1 MGTGRA
7 VHRARR
13 DPSSLTAKPG
23 QLGACG
29 GTRVSR
35 CGREPL
41 PTILGGPTSPAQ
53 LPPPPAASWRGW
65 EGRGPKGRYSL
76 NRPSQSQR
84 DRSNDR
90 AGLSFISHPPSH
102 AASAGSRPSR
112 SVPSKRPGPWLA
124 RARERPGEP
133 AGGGR
138 GGLKHQRPEAK
149 APGGAP
155 GQAQRGGGRAGGSG
169 ALTCVLGV
177 STRWWKSPTFPGL
190 SCGAG
195 QRGERPEPLA
205 DGHLASPAF

>member
-41 PTILGGPTSPAQ
+41 PTVLGGPTSPAQ

-138 GGLKHQRPEAK
+138 GVGSNTRGQRRKRPAARQARRSGE
-149 APGGAP
+149 GGGPAAAGRSP
-155 GQAQRGGGRAGGSG
+155 AFSGCPRGGGRA
-169 ALTCVLGV
+169 
-177 STRWWKSPTFPGL
+177 PPF
-190 SCGAG
+190 
-195 QRGERPEPLA
+195 LA
-205 DGHLASPAF
+205 

>member
-1 MGTGRA
+1 MAGSLCPQYWEVTRA
-7 VHRARR
+7 P
-13 DPSSLTAKPG
+13 PSS
-23 QLGACG
+23 
-29 GTRVSR
+29 
-35 CGREPL
+35 PL
-41 PTILGGPTSPAQ
+41 PRLHPGEDGKDGDQRVVIT
-53 LPPPPAASWRGW
+53 
-65 EGRGPKGRYSL
+65 L

-102 AASAGSRPSR
+102 AAGAGSRPSG

-195 QRGERPEPLA
+195 RRGERPEPLA